1 MLISVIFNNGY
12 SQTEKQ
18 VQEIIK
24 DYDMAKANLL
34 LQNVKQREFLQKKE
48 VETFAKKT
56 IYQFSRKAEADPLT
70 NLCTLHQ
77 VAYQFIIQLIM

>member
-48 VETFAKKT
+48 VETFAKKNN
-56 IYQFSRKAEADPLT
+56 IPIFMCKSSAKSG
-70 NLCTLHQ
+70 
-77 VAYQFIIQLIM
+77 LI

>member
-48 VETFAKKT
+48 VET
-56 IYQFSRKAEADPLT
+56 
-70 NLCTLHQ
+70 
-77 VAYQFIIQLIM
+77 

>member
-48 VETFAKKT
+48 VETFAKKQYT
-56 IYQFSRKAEADPLT
+56 NFQEKRKRIL
-70 NLCTLHQ
+70 
-77 VAYQFIIQLIM
+77 